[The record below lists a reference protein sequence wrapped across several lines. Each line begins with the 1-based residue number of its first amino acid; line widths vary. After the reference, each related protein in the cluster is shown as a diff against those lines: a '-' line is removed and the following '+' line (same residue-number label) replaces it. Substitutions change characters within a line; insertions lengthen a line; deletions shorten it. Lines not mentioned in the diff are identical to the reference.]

1 MTEEKQAET
10 NTIQSLQNITGKN
23 ALALEIEP
31 PENLGDFMDMLAKRS
46 DLLVYRYTSDRQRI
60 DSGPRKDPAGL
71 GLDELSLDQIADLPE
86 DQKAEIT
93 KELLSA
99 RDRAVGSLF
108 EEAAK
113 KAGPFTLNEL
123 DTHHRYLFDAITLL
137 LETGSFDYWIYAHTI
152 KEPELSGTNYLYPLT
167 DVHTHISSILN
178 GQYMDATRPR

>member
-1 MTEEKQAET
+1 MTEENQAET

-23 ALALEIEP
+23 TLALEIEP

-46 DLLVYRYTSDRQRI
+46 HLLVDKYTSNRQKI
-60 DSGPRKDPAGL
+60 VSGPREDPAGL
-71 GLDELSLDQIADLPE
+71 GLDELSLDQIANLPE

-99 RDRAVGSLF
+99 RDRAVESLF

-123 DTHHRYLFDAITLL
+123 NTHQRYLFDSITIL
-137 LETGSFDYWIYAHTI
+137 LETGSFDYWIYGHTI
-152 KEPELSGTNYLYPLT
+152 KEPELSGSTYLHPLT
-167 DVHTHISSILN
+167 HVHTHISNILN